1 MRLIAAMPLLIL
13 VSLMIAVVIEHHVL
27 HRKWLT
33 RGKAKPLNVA
43 ETASAA
49 RAIGRKINERE

>member
-13 VSLMIAVVIEHHVL
+13 VSLMIAVVIEHHVA

-33 RGKAKPLNVA
+33 RGKAKQI
-43 ETASAA
+43 
-49 RAIGRKINERE
+49 RD